1 MEIVFIAGT
10 DPRTNRFSWIN
21 SDQKFTRCGPWIP
34 YKRDTKAKLKQ
45 SNQYLEEISDEE
57 VSNASR
63 YSDISSNEYSSSDNY
78 SSSDY
83 KFVGF
88 EENSYDSEDN
98 LEHEDDSSTIIIEL
112 EGSEDEY
119 SDESS
124 DISKESSEESSE
136 ISSEEFGEQSNII
149 FGITTENGKSF
160 EVIKTL
166 LGV

>member
-1 MEIVFIAGT
+1 MDQLGPEIDHLSV
-10 DPRTNRFSWIN
+10 RYCRS
-21 SDQKFTRCGPWIP
+21 SWIP

-45 SNQYLEEISDEE
+45 SNQYFEEISEEE

-83 KFVGF
+83 A
-88 EENSYDSEDN
+88 ENSYDSEDN

-112 EGSEDEY
+112 EESEDEF
-119 SDESS
+119 SDASS
-124 DISKESSEESSE
+124 DNSEESSE
-136 ISSEEFGEQSNII
+136 ESSEEFGEQSNII

>member
-1 MEIVFIAGT
+1 M
-10 DPRTNRFSWIN
+10 
-21 SDQKFTRCGPWIP
+21 DQLGSKLDHLPVRYCRSSWIP

-45 SNQYLEEISDEE
+45 SNQYFEEISEEEE

-83 KFVGF
+83 A
-88 EENSYDSEDN
+88 ENSYDSEDN

-112 EGSEDEY
+112 EESEDEF
-119 SDESS
+119 SDASS
-124 DISKESSEESSE
+124 DNSEESSE
-136 ISSEEFGEQSNII
+136 ESSEEFGEQSNII

>member
-1 MEIVFIAGT
+1 M
-10 DPRTNRFSWIN
+10 
-21 SDQKFTRCGPWIP
+21 DQLGPKLDHLSVRYCRSSWIP
-34 YKRDTKAKLKQ
+34 YERDTKAKLKQ
-45 SNQYLEEISDEE
+45 SNQYFEEISEEE

-83 KFVGF
+83 A
-88 EENSYDSEDN
+88 ENSYDSEDN
-98 LEHEDDSSTIIIEL
+98 LEHEDDSSTFIIEL
-112 EGSEDEY
+112 EESEDEF
-119 SDESS
+119 SDASS
-124 DISKESSEESSE
+124 DKSEE
-136 ISSEEFGEQSNII
+136 SSEEFGEQSNII

>member
-1 MEIVFIAGT
+1 M
-10 DPRTNRFSWIN
+10 
-21 SDQKFTRCGPWIP
+21 
-34 YKRDTKAKLKQ
+34 
-45 SNQYLEEISDEE
+45 EEISDEE

-83 KFVGF
+83 A
-88 EENSYDSEDN
+88 ENSYDSEDN

-112 EGSEDEY
+112 EGSEDEF
-119 SDESS
+119 SD
-124 DISKESSEESSE
+124 ESSEESSE
-136 ISSEEFGEQSNII
+136 TSSEEFGEQSNII